1 MRKLNGS
8 GRILLSALFLSCG
21 TSLFSGTPSGAVPA
35 GLSSLLT
42 AVPLA
47 AQAPSPVVVESL
59 MEEARFEEARVVLEN
74 WLEAGWANA
83 TRAEREHGL
92 WLRALLTIDPAIAE
106 LDFRRIVLE
115 YPGGRYSDEALF
127 RLARASEAAGD
138 VAAYRQYLEI
148 LMRDHPGSPLRVEAR
163 DRIER
168 LGAPGEPSEAQTA
181 ERDGDPAVAEVPAVA
196 SGAPDAGEPV
206 AEPEPRLPAAESEP
220 AVEDPVPSP
229 EPAVEEPVSAPA
241 PEAQEAAGEP
251 IAEPEPSPGVP
262 LPDPPVGEYA
272 VQLGAFS
279 LETAARSVAGDPR
292 FAGSDVRV
300 VRVEGS
306 DLYRV
311 RMGSFSTREEAEA
324 EVARLRSL
332 GTDALVAGDRALE
345 SLVPR

>member
-8 GRILLSALFLSCG
+8 ARILLSALFLLSG
-21 TSLFSGTPSGAVPA
+21 TSLFSGTPSGALPD
-35 GLSSLLT
+35 GLSLLLPAT
-42 AVPLA
+42 PLA
-47 AQAPSPVVVESL
+47 AQAPSPVVVEGL
-59 MEEARFEEARVVLEN
+59 MEEARFEEARAVLED

-115 YPGGRYSDEALF
+115 YPGGRYSDQALF

-138 VAAYRQYLEI
+138 RAAYRQYLEI

-168 LGAPGEPSEAQTA
+168 LGAPGEPPEAQTA
-181 ERDGDPAVAEVPAVA
+181 DRDSVPTVAAVPADA
-196 SGAPDAGEPV
+196 PGTPDAGEPV
-206 AEPEPRLPAAESEP
+206 AEPEPPVPAAEPES
-220 AVEDPVPSP
+220 AVEDPVPA
-229 EPAVEEPVSAPA
+229 PAHAAEEPVAV
-241 PEAQEAAGEP
+241 
-251 IAEPEPSPGVP
+251 PEPSPGVP

-292 FAGSDVRV
+292 FAGSDLRV

-306 DLYRV
+306 ELYRV